1 MKQLMRFFLFAIFM
15 ILVTSARS
23 QDYSKLFRGQQRV
36 QQQVNPA
43 AQYIL
48 GSGDVLLVT
57 VNLWGHVLKPGIY
70 SVPSTYTLID
80 LISSAG
86 GPLSTARLNDVR
98 IVRKNQQ
105 VLKVDLEKF
114 LKTGDSS
121 HIPPL
126 QPGDTIIVSGSIQDI
141 FTKLV
146 GIFRDLAIIAN
157 VFVLASRVNYYH

>member
-1 MKQLMRFFLFAIFM
+1 MKYPLRIFLIFLFLTA
-15 ILVTSARS
+15 AAQA
-23 QDYSKLFRGQQRV
+23 QDYSKMFQGQQRRMP
-36 QQQVNPA
+36 QQANPA

-48 GSGDVLLVT
+48 GNGDVLLVT

-70 SVPSTYTLID
+70 SVPSNYTLID

-86 GPLSTARLNDVR
+86 GPLSTARLSDVR

-105 VLKVDLEKF
+105 VIKVNLEKF

-121 HIPPL
+121 NIPPL
-126 QPGDTIIVSGSIQDI
+126 LPGDTIIVSGSIQDI

-157 VFVLASRVNYYH
+157 VFVLAARVNR